1 MHCYTC
7 LGCVHE
13 DISFFAMPPMTQRT
27 LLLENGLSSQ
37 VPMVKAAYVHTGDIE
52 DTGTAALKPLDDSEW
67 NWVEHHGYQH
77 FPILVDIEFQA
88 LGYSLC

>member
-1 MHCYTC
+1 
-7 LGCVHE
+7 
-13 DISFFAMPPMTQRT
+13 
-27 LLLENGLSSQ
+27 
-37 VPMVKAAYVHTGDIE
+37 MVKAAYVHTGDIE